1 MHKQILHL
9 TINSK
14 IYSFIIQPTTKMSLH
29 KNGINP
35 DFLAI
40 AIEQAEKQK
49 SNDKGM
55 DNWFF

>member
-1 MHKQILHL
+1 
-9 TINSK
+9 
-14 IYSFIIQPTTKMSLH
+14 MSLH
-29 KNGINP
+29 KNGFVLIKNGINP